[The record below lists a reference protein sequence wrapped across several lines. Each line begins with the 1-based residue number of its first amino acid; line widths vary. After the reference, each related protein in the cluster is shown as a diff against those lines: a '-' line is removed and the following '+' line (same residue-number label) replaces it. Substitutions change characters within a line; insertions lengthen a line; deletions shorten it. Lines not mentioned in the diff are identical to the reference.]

1 MFPCCMAARGTIG
14 RALRVHCRRGSF
26 ALYKE
31 PPMDLTFGKEEIAFQ
46 QEVRGWL
53 KDNLTPELVGELK
66 VGRNAYLP
74 KEKLIDWQKRL
85 AKKGWLCTGWPKEFG
100 GPGFTTTQ
108 KYIMEMEFARAGAP
122 GTSPFGPKMCAPVIM
137 KYGSAEQKARHLPP
151 MLNSDLIWCQGY
163 SEPGSGS
170 DLASLRTKA
179 VREGDH
185 YVVNGQKTWTTLA
198 QTADWIFC
206 LVRTSSAG
214 KPQEGISFLLIDMKT
229 PGISVEPIIT
239 ADGNRAGT
247 QEVNSVFFTDVKVP
261 VENRVGEENKGWTYA
276 KYLLEFER
284 GGQAHGP
291 RLRKAFRH
299 LETLSKTQL
308 DGGEPLSANAE
319 WRQKMAALE
328 IEIDAVEMNELMFYS
343 SLKTGDAPG
352 QMASVVKMRGTE
364 VGQKVTD
371 LAVEAVGWYGVPFTE
386 LRNYDS
392 NIVPVGGDYV
402 DDVAPRYFN
411 NRKTTIYG
419 GSSEVQRNVLAK
431 AMLGL

>member
-1 MFPCCMAARGTIG
+1 
-14 RALRVHCRRGSF
+14 
-26 ALYKE
+26 
-31 PPMDLTFGKEEIAFQ
+31 MDLTFGKEELAFQ

-53 KDNLTPELVGELK
+53 KENLTPEIVGEIK
-66 VGRNAYLP
+66 VGRNAYMP
-74 KEKLIDWQKRL
+74 KERLVDWQKRL

-108 KYIMEMEFARAGAP
+108 KYIFEMEMAKAGAP

-137 KYGSAEQKARHLPP
+137 KYGSDEQKARHLPP

-170 DLASLRTKA
+170 DLARLRTKA

-185 YVVNGQKTWTTLA
+185 YIVNGQKTWTTLA

-206 LVRTSSAG
+206 LVRTSNEG

-284 GGQAHGP
+284 GGNPYSP
-291 RLRKAFRH
+291 RLRSGFERLKR
-299 LETLSKTQL
+299 LSQAMP
-308 DGGEPLSANAE
+308 DGEEFDHGRRRLAREARAHGHRDLRPRDVRAGVLF
-319 WRQKMAALE
+319 AARVGPE
-328 IEIDAVEMNELMFYS
+328 SGAAV
-343 SLKTGDAPG
+343 
-352 QMASVVKMRGTE
+352 
-364 VGQKVTD
+364 
-371 LAVEAVGWYGVPFTE
+371 
-386 LRNYDS
+386 
-392 NIVPVGGDYV
+392 V
-402 DDVAPRYFN
+402 DDQAARHRGHAAGPGIRGRGGRLLRQPFPEQRAWNANVEPIGPEGADVLAPRYFN
-411 NRKTTIYG
+411 GRKMTIYG
-419 GSSEVQRNVLAK
+419 GSSEVQRGIMSKV
-431 AMLGL
+431 MLGL

>member
-1 MFPCCMAARGTIG
+1 
-14 RALRVHCRRGSF
+14 
-26 ALYKE
+26 
-31 PPMDLTFGKEEIAFQ
+31 MDLTFGKEELAFQ
-46 QEVRGWL
+46 QEVRDWL
-53 KDNLTPELVGELK
+53 KENLTPEIVGEIK
-66 VGRNAYLP
+66 VGRNAYMP
-74 KEKLIDWQKRL
+74 KERLVDWQKRL

-100 GPGFTTTQ
+100 GPGFSTTQ
-108 KYIMEMEFARAGAP
+108 KYIFEMEMARAGAP

-170 DLASLRTKA
+170 DLARLRTKA

-206 LVRTSSAG
+206 LVRTSNEG
-214 KPQEGISFLLIDMKT
+214 KTQEGISFLLIDMKT

-284 GGQAHGP
+284 GGNPYSP
-291 RLRKAFRH
+291 RLRSAFERLKRLSHAMPDGEESIMADVSWREKLARMDIEISGPGDVRAGVLFAAGVGPEPGTALVDDQAARH
-299 LETLSKTQL
+299 RGHAAGAGVGGRGRGLLRPAVPRAARLE
-308 DGGEPLSANAE
+308 
-319 WRQKMAALE
+319 RQCRADRPGRRRRAGAALLQRPQ
-328 IEIDAVEMNELMFYS
+328 DDDLRRLVGGAARDHVE
-343 SLKTGDAPG
+343 GDAG
-352 QMASVVKMRGTE
+352 L
-364 VGQKVTD
+364 VT
-371 LAVEAVGWYGVPFTE
+371 
-386 LRNYDS
+386 
-392 NIVPVGGDYV
+392 
-402 DDVAPRYFN
+402 VAPTGAKRS
-411 NRKTTIYG
+411 G
-419 GSSEVQRNVLAK
+419 GAFSPP
-431 AMLGL
+431 

>member
-1 MFPCCMAARGTIG
+1 
-14 RALRVHCRRGSF
+14 
-26 ALYKE
+26 
-31 PPMDLTFGKEEIAFQ
+31 MDLTFGKEELAFQ
-46 QEVRGWL
+46 QEVRTWL
-53 KDNLTPELVGELK
+53 KENLTPEIVGESK
-66 VGRNAYLP
+66 VARNAYMP
-74 KEKLIDWQKRL
+74 KERLVDWQKRL

-108 KYIMEMEFARAGAP
+108 KYIFEMEMARAGAP

-151 MLNSDLIWCQGY
+151 MLNSELIWCQGY

-206 LVRTSSAG
+206 LVRTSNEG

-284 GGQAHGP
+284 GGNPYSP
-291 RLRKAFRH
+291 RLRSAFERLKKLSQAMPDGEDSIMADVSWREKLARMDIEISG
-299 LETLSKTQL
+299 LEMFEQEFYSRLASGQNP
-308 DGGEPLSANAE
+308 GPLSSMI
-319 WRQKMAALE
+319 KL
-328 IEIDAVEMNELMFYS
+328 
-343 SLKTGDAPG
+343 
-352 QMASVVKMRGTE
+352 RGTE
-364 VGQKVTD
+364 VMQQVQES
-371 LAVEAVGWYGVPFTE
+371 AVEAAGYYSQPFPEQRAWNANVEPIGPEGV
-386 LRNYDS
+386 
-392 NIVPVGGDYV
+392 
-402 DDVAPRYFN
+402 DVLAPRYFN
-411 NRKTTIYG
+411 GRKMTIYG
-419 GSSEVQRNVLAK
+419 GSSEVQRGIMSKV
-431 AMLGL
+431 MLGL

>member
-1 MFPCCMAARGTIG
+1 
-14 RALRVHCRRGSF
+14 
-26 ALYKE
+26 
-31 PPMDLTFGKEEIAFQ
+31 MDLTFGKDEIAFQ
-46 QEVRGWL
+46 QEVRAWL
-53 KDNLTPELVGELK
+53 KDNLTPELMGEMK
-66 VGRNAYLP
+66 AGRNAYLS
-74 KEKLIDWQKRL
+74 KERLVDWQKRL

-108 KYIMEMEFARAGAP
+108 KYIFEMEMARAGAP

-137 KYGSAEQKARHLPP
+137 KYGSPEQKTRHLPP

-179 VREGDH
+179 VRHKDESGDH
-185 YVVNGQKTWTTLA
+185 YIVNGQKTWTTLA

-206 LVRTSSAG
+206 LVRTSNEG

-284 GGQAHGP
+284 GGNPYSP
-291 RLRKAFRH
+291 RLRSAFDKLMRLAKSMPDGDASILSDIAWREKLARTDIEISG
-299 LETLSKTQL
+299 LEMFEQEFYSRLASGQNP
-308 DGGEPLSANAE
+308 GPLSSMI
-319 WRQKMAALE
+319 KL
-328 IEIDAVEMNELMFYS
+328 
-343 SLKTGDAPG
+343 
-352 QMASVVKMRGTE
+352 RGTE
-364 VGQKVTD
+364 VMQQVQEF
-371 LAVEAVGWYGVPFTE
+371 AVEAAANYAMPFPEQRTWNSNVEPIGPEGV
-386 LRNYDS
+386 
-392 NIVPVGGDYV
+392 
-402 DDVAPRYFN
+402 DVLAPRYFN
-411 NRKTTIYG
+411 GRKMTIYG
-419 GSSEVQRNVLAK
+419 GSSEVQRGIMSKV
-431 AMLGL
+431 MLGL